1 MKRIVLIGVG
11 LLAMSAGTLAQAP
24 AGNFDAALAA
34 APANMRDGAMVIKW
48 KADGSYDTLRP
59 GTNRLMCYD
68 QAGDAGEA
76 PISSQ
81 CTSVGNLERVKQNK
95 IYEAKN
101 ADPKAREAA
110 FAELEKS
117 GQRVKPEFGSVFYT
131 RSGKDATTVRMHV
144 TIAVPGATAASLGIP
159 DNNKMGGAWIM
170 NAGTSTAH
178 IMTPEAKV
186 RTVCTVRGVPT
197 HSTHF
202 THLRPVTTLE
212 ARQHGMPLI
221 LRGPCCRR
229 LRWSCL

>member
-1 MKRIVLIGVG
+1 MKRVIL
-11 LLAMSAGTLAQAP
+11 AGTGVLALAVSVFAQTP

-34 APANMRDGAMVIKW
+34 APGNMKDAAMVIKW

-59 GTNRLMCYD
+59 GTNRLVCYD

-81 CTSVGNLERVKQNK
+81 CTSIGNLERVKQNK
-95 IYEAKN
+95 IYEAKI
-101 ADPKAREAA
+101 ADRPAREAA
-110 FAELEKS
+110 LAELEKN

-131 RSGKDATTVRMHV
+131 RQGKDAATARLHV

-178 IMTPEAKV
+178 IMTP
-186 RTVCTVRGVPT
+186 G
-197 HSTHF
+197 S
-202 THLRPVTTLE
+202 
-212 ARQHGMPLI
+212 
-221 LRGPCCRR
+221 
-229 LRWSCL
+229 

>member
-1 MKRIVLIGVG
+1 MKRV
-11 LLAMSAGTLAQAP
+11 LLAGIGALALTAGVLAQAP

-34 APANMRDGAMVIKW
+34 APANLRDGAMVIKW

-101 ADPKAREAA
+101 ADPKVRAAA
-110 FAELEKS
+110 FAELETS

-131 RSGKDATTVRMHV
+131 RSGKDATTVRTHV

-178 IMTPEAKV
+178 IMTP
-186 RTVCTVRGVPT
+186 G
-197 HSTHF
+197 S
-202 THLRPVTTLE
+202 
-212 ARQHGMPLI
+212 
-221 LRGPCCRR
+221 
-229 LRWSCL
+229 